1 MKRRKDLVESRAI
14 DADCV
19 CVCVCVPGMQK
30 GFLRDGDIDASFLV
44 LVRCNLSLGTFLLA
58 EVFRAL
64 L

>member
-1 MKRRKDLVESRAI
+1 MRI
-14 DADCV
+14 V